1 MKSINILLIE
11 LVRRLFMNYL
21 VVGAGNASRP
31 VARLLNY
38 LGHDV
43 VITDLKDISEFKIEF
58 QRSLIEMEKEGV
70 KLDMA
75 NKNPSV
81 DGFEAVYMPPTLPE
95 SAPIAQK
102 VQNSDLKVLT
112 NEEFS
117 KIVNDLIP
125 VDIIGITGTM
135 GKTTTTFITTSLF
148 KQAGYNVWSCSSLVN
163 NLVSEAIIDGIVK
176 GKAQECD
183 IAIFELP
190 HGTIGL
196 LDRLDIKIG
205 LLTNIAEDH
214 LSEFGGSLEL
224 YQQRKLILEK
234 MSETFIANYSCYDII
249 NPQRDDALYY
259 ALDENVDFKGI
270 VGDES
275 LTVEYKDDSFTTPFY
290 MMSYF
295 FENSVA
301 ASAVALTYGVKKE
314 DIIDALTDFKG
325 LPAHMEDVGIYNGR
339 KVILDSAFL
348 YDGMKITLDYF
359 KDESVVLF
367 LDHFD
372 TLSVRD
378 KAEVGELV
386 SNYDIKTVIASGFN
400 EVTQAVEIEAAQE
413 ILDAIT
419 NPNIEKVAVDNI
431 EIAAEETFKYSEPG
445 DIILHMGPLIAYDR
459 LTTVEKIMKG
469 LEKGSK
475 KYE

>member
-1 MKSINILLIE
+1 
-11 LVRRLFMNYL
+11 MNYL

-31 VARLLNY
+31 VARLLNH

-43 VITDLKDISEFKIEF
+43 VITDLKDKSEFKIEF
-58 QRSLIEMEKEGV
+58 QRSLNQLEKEGV

-81 DGFEAVYMPPTLPE
+81 EGFDAVYMPPTLPD

-102 VQNSDLKVLT
+102 IAESDLKILT

-117 KIVNDLIP
+117 EMVNDLIP

-148 KQAGYNVWSCSSLVN
+148 KQAGYKVWSCSSLVN
-163 NLVSEAIIDGIVK
+163 NLVSEAIIDGIVT
-176 GKAQECD
+176 GKANECD

-196 LDRLDIKIG
+196 LNRLDIKIG

-224 YQQRKLILEK
+224 YQQRKLVLQA
-234 MSETFIANYSCYDII
+234 MSSIFIANNSCRDII
-249 NPQRDDALYY
+249 EKVRDDALYY
-259 ALDENVDFKGI
+259 ALDEDVDFKGS
-270 VGDES
+270 VGDKS
-275 LTVEYKDDSFTTPFY
+275 LTVKYADGEFTTPFY

-301 ASAVALTYGVKKE
+301 ASAVALTYGVSEE
-314 DIIDALTDFKG
+314 DIIDALTEFKG
-325 LPAHMEDVGIYNGR
+325 LPAHMEDVGDYNGR

-386 SNYDIKTVIASGFN
+386 SNYDIKVVIASGFN
-400 EVTQAVEIEAAQE
+400 EVNQTVEMEAAQE

-419 NPNIEKVAVDNI
+419 NPNIEKVPVETI
-431 EIAAEETFKYSEPG
+431 EKAAELTFKYSKPG

-459 LTTVEKIMKG
+459 LTTVDKIMKG

>member
-1 MKSINILLIE
+1 
-11 LVRRLFMNYL
+11 MNYL

-38 LGHDV
+38 LGHEV

-58 QRSLIEMEKEGV
+58 QRSLIEMEKEGA
-70 KLDMA
+70 KLDLA
-75 NKNPSV
+75 NKNPSL
-81 DGFEAVYMPPTLPE
+81 DGFEAVYMPPTLPD
-95 SAPIAQK
+95 SAPIAK
-102 VQNSDLKVLT
+102 LINNSDLKVLT

-117 KIVNDLIP
+117 KMVNDLIP

-214 LSEFGGSLEL
+214 LSEFGGSLEK
-224 YQQRKLILEK
+224 YQQRKLLLQA
-234 MSETFIANYSCYDII
+234 MSETFIANNSCRDII
-249 NPQRDDALYY
+249 EKVRDDAIFY
-259 ALDENVDFKGI
+259 ALGEDVDFKGTAGDKSLTI
-270 VGDES
+270 RYDGDE
-275 LTVEYKDDSFTTPFY
+275 FTTPFN

-314 DIIDALTDFKG
+314 DIIDALTVFKG
-325 LPAHMEDVGIYNGR
+325 LPAHMEDVGDYNGR

-378 KAEVGELV
+378 KPEVGQLV
-386 SNYDIKTVIASGFN
+386 SEYDIKVVIASGFN
-400 EVTQAVEIEAAQE
+400 EVTQEVEMEAAQE

-419 NPNIEKVAVDNI
+419 NPNIEKVAVENI
-431 EIAAEETFKYSEPG
+431 EKAAELTFKYSVPG

-469 LEKGSK
+469 LEIGSN

>member
-1 MKSINILLIE
+1 
-11 LVRRLFMNYL
+11 MNYL

-31 VARLLNY
+31 VARLLNH
-38 LGHDV
+38 LGHKV
-43 VITDLKDISEFKIEF
+43 TVTDLKDMDSFKIEF
-58 QRSLIEMEKEGV
+58 QRSLKEMESEGV
-70 KLDMA
+70 ILDL
-75 NKNPSV
+75 NNQNPTL
-81 DGFEAVYMPPTLPE
+81 DGIEAVYMPPTLPE
-95 SAPIAQK
+95 SAPIAK
-102 VQNSDLKVLT
+102 LIKDSDVKILT

-135 GKTTTTFITTSLF
+135 GKTTTTFITTSIF
-148 KQAGYNVWSCSSLVN
+148 KAAGYSVWSCSSLVN

-176 GKAQECD
+176 GKAQDCD

-196 LDRLDIKIG
+196 LNRLDIKIG

-234 MSETFIANYSCYDII
+234 MSETFIANGSCFDII
-249 NPQRDDALYY
+249 NAQRDDALYY
-259 ALDENVDFKGI
+259 ALDEEVDFKGT

-275 LTVEYKDDSFTTPFY
+275 LTVEYGEDSFTTPFY

-295 FENSVA
+295 FENSVG

-314 DIIDALTDFKG
+314 DIVNALTEFKG
-325 LPAHMEDVGIYNGR
+325 LPAHMDDVGTYNGR

-359 KDESVVLF
+359 KDDSVVLF

-386 SNYDIKTVIASGFN
+386 SNYDIKAVIASGFN
-400 EVTQAVEIEAAQE
+400 EVTQKVEMEAAQE

-419 NPNIEKVAVDNI
+419 NPDIEKVACEDI
-431 EIAAEETFKYSEPG
+431 EIAAELTFKYSEPG

-459 LTTVEKIMKG
+459 LTTVDKIMKG
-469 LEKGSK
+469 LEKGVK

>member
-1 MKSINILLIE
+1 
-11 LVRRLFMNYL
+11 MNYL

-31 VARLLNY
+31 VARLLNH

-43 VITDLKDISEFKIEF
+43 TITELKDICEFKSDV
-58 QRSLIEMEKEGV
+58 QRTLKQMEMEGV
-70 KLDMA
+70 NLDLA
-75 NKNPSV
+75 NKNPGL
-81 DGFEAVYMPPTLPE
+81 DNFDCVYLPPTLPD
-95 SAPIAQK
+95 SAPISRLAEK
-102 VQNSDLKVLT
+102 TDIDILS

-135 GKTTTTFITTSLF
+135 GKTTTTFITSTLF
-148 KQAGYNVWSCSSLVN
+148 KQAGLKVWACSSLVN

-176 GKAQECD
+176 GKAFECD

-196 LDRLDIKIG
+196 LNNLDLKIG

-214 LSEFGGSLEL
+214 LSEFGGSAER

-234 MSETFIANYSCYDII
+234 MSETFIANYSCYDIV
-249 NPQRDDALYY
+249 NPIRSDALYY
-259 ALDENVDFKGI
+259 SLDYDVDFKGI
-270 VGDES
+270 VGDEF
-275 LTVEYKDDSFTTPFY
+275 LTVDYKEDTFTTPFY

-301 ASAVALTYGVKKE
+301 ASAIALTYGIDKGF
-314 DIIDALTDFKG
+314 IIDALSQFKG
-325 LPAHMEDVGIYNGR
+325 LPAHMEDVGDYIGR

-359 KDESVVLF
+359 RDDDVVLF

-372 TLSVRD
+372 TLSIRD
-378 KAEVGELV
+378 KGEVGRLI
-386 SNYDIKTVIASGFN
+386 SNYNIKTVIASGFN
-400 EVTQAVEIEAAQE
+400 EVTQEVEIEAARE
-413 ILDAIT
+413 LLDAID
-419 NPNIEKVAVDNI
+419 NPKIHKVAVDDI
-431 EIAAEETFKYSEPG
+431 QIAACESLKYSEPG

-459 LTTVEKIMKG
+459 ITTVEKIMKG
-469 LEKGSK
+469 LEEGSI

>member
-1 MKSINILLIE
+1 
-11 LVRRLFMNYL
+11 MNYL

-38 LGHDV
+38 LGHNV
-43 VITDLKDISEFKIEF
+43 IITDLKDKSSFKIEF
-58 QRSLIEMEKEGV
+58 QRSLNEMESEGV
-70 KLDMA
+70 ILDLG
-75 NKNPSV
+75 NLNPSLDGV
-81 DGFEAVYMPPTLPE
+81 DAVYMPPTLPE
-95 SAPIAQK
+95 TALIAK
-102 VQNSDLKVLT
+102 LIEKSDVKILT

-148 KQAGYNVWSCSSLVN
+148 KGAGYNVWSCSSLVN

-196 LDRLDIKIG
+196 LNRLDVKIG

-214 LSEFGGSLEL
+214 LSEFGGSIEL
-224 YQQRKLILEK
+224 YQQRKLLLES

-249 NPQRDDALYY
+249 NSKRNDALYY
-259 ALDENVDFKGI
+259 ALNEDVDFKGT
-270 VGDES
+270 VGDDS
-275 LTVEYKDDSFTTPFY
+275 LTVQYNNDSFTAPFY

-301 ASAVALTYGVKKE
+301 ASAIALTYGINKE
-314 DIIDALTDFKG
+314 DIISSLTEFKG
-325 LPAHMEDVGIYNGR
+325 LPAHMDDVGTYNGR

-378 KAEVGELV
+378 KAEVGQLI
-386 SNYDIKTVIASGFN
+386 SNYDIKVVIASGFN
-400 EVTQAVEIEAAQE
+400 EVTQTVEIEAAQE
-413 ILDAIT
+413 ILDAIS
-419 NPNIEKVAVDNI
+419 NPGIEKVAVETI
-431 EIAAEETFKYSEPG
+431 EKAAELTFKYSEPG

>member
-1 MKSINILLIE
+1 
-11 LVRRLFMNYL
+11 MNYL

-31 VARLLNY
+31 VARLLNH

-58 QRSLIEMEKEGV
+58 QRSLNQLENEGV

-75 NKNPSV
+75 NKDPSV
-81 DGFEAVYMPPTLPE
+81 DGFDAVYMPPTLPE

-102 VQNSDLKVLT
+102 IAESDLKILT

-117 KIVNDLIP
+117 EMVNDLIP

-148 KQAGYNVWSCSSLVN
+148 KQAGFKVWSCSSLVN
-163 NLVSEAIIDGIVK
+163 NLVSEAIIDGIVT
-176 GKAQECD
+176 GKADECD

-196 LDRLDIKIG
+196 LNRLSIKIG

-224 YQQRKLILEK
+224 YQQRKLVLQA
-234 MSETFIANYSCYDII
+234 MSETFIANNSCRDII
-249 NPQRDDALYY
+249 EKVRDDALYY
-259 ALDENVDFKGI
+259 ALDEDVDFKGS
-270 VGDES
+270 VGDKS
-275 LTVEYKDDSFTTPFY
+275 LTIKYENDEFTTPFY

-301 ASAVALTYGVKKE
+301 ASAVALTYGVEKE
-314 DIIDALTDFKG
+314 DIIDALTEFKG
-325 LPAHMEDVGIYNGR
+325 LPAHMEDVGDYNGR

-359 KDESVVLF
+359 KDDSVVLF

-386 SNYDIKTVIASGFN
+386 SNYDIKVVIASGFN
-400 EVTQAVEIEAAQE
+400 EVNQTVEMEAAQE

-419 NPNIEKVAVDNI
+419 NPNIEKVAVETI
-431 EIAAEETFKYSEPG
+431 EKAAELTFKYSKPG

-469 LEKGSK
+469 LEEGSK

>member
-1 MKSINILLIE
+1 
-11 LVRRLFMNYL
+11 MNYL

-31 VARLLNY
+31 VARLLNH
-38 LGHDV
+38 LGHNV
-43 VITDLKDISEFKIEF
+43 IITDLKEITEFKVDV
-58 QRSLIEMEKEGV
+58 QRILNQMENEGI
-70 KLDMA
+70 KLDLG
-75 NKNPSV
+75 NKNPNLN
-81 DGFEAVYMPPTLPE
+81 GIEAVYAPPTLPE
-95 SAPIAQK
+95 SAPIAK
-102 VQNSDLKVLT
+102 LIKESDVSVLT

-148 KQAGYNVWSCSSLVN
+148 KQAGYKVWSCSSLVN

-176 GKAQECD
+176 GKANDCD

-196 LDRLDIKIG
+196 LNSLNIKIG
-205 LLTNIAEDH
+205 LITNIAEDH
-214 LSEFGGSLEL
+214 LSEFGGSLEK

-234 MSETFIANYSCYDII
+234 MSETFIANYSCFDII
-249 NPQRDDALYY
+249 NPQRNDALYY
-259 ALDENVDFKGI
+259 ALDEDVDFKGT

-275 LTVEYKDDSFTTPFY
+275 LTVEYNGDSFTAPFY

-314 DIIDALTDFKG
+314 DIIDALSVFKG
-325 LPAHMEDVGIYNGR
+325 LPAHMEDVGDYNGR

-400 EVTQAVEIEAAQE
+400 EVTQEVEMDAAE
-413 ILDAIT
+413 ELLNTIT
-419 NPNIEKVAVDNI
+419 NPKIEKVAVENI
-431 EIAAEETFKYSEPG
+431 EIAAAETFKYSRPG

-469 LEKGSK
+469 LDEGSK

>member
-1 MKSINILLIE
+1 
-11 LVRRLFMNYL
+11 MNYL

-31 VARLLNY
+31 VARLLNH

-58 QRSLIEMEKEGV
+58 QRSLNQLENEGV

-75 NKNPSV
+75 NKDPSV
-81 DGFEAVYMPPTLPE
+81 DGFDAVYMPPTLPE

-102 VQNSDLKVLT
+102 IAESDLKILT

-117 KIVNDLIP
+117 KMVNDLIP

-148 KQAGYNVWSCSSLVN
+148 KQAGFKVWSCSSLVN
-163 NLVSEAIIDGIVK
+163 NLVSEAIIDGIVT
-176 GKAQECD
+176 GKADECD

-196 LDRLDIKIG
+196 LNRLSIKIG

-224 YQQRKLILEK
+224 YQQRKLVLQA
-234 MSETFIANYSCYDII
+234 MSETFIANNSCRDII
-249 NPQRDDALYY
+249 EKVRDDALYY
-259 ALDENVDFKGI
+259 ALDEDVDFKGS
-270 VGDES
+270 VGDKS
-275 LTVEYKDDSFTTPFY
+275 LTIKYENDEFTAPFY

-301 ASAVALTYGVKKE
+301 ASAVALTYGVEKE
-314 DIIDALTDFKG
+314 DIIDALTEFKG
-325 LPAHMEDVGIYNGR
+325 LPAHMEDVGDYNGR

-359 KDESVVLF
+359 KDDSVVLF

-386 SNYDIKTVIASGFN
+386 SNYDIKVVIASGFN
-400 EVTQAVEIEAAQE
+400 EVNQTVEMEAAQE

-419 NPNIEKVAVDNI
+419 NPNIEKVAVETI
-431 EIAAEETFKYSEPG
+431 EKAAELTFKYSKPG

-469 LEKGSK
+469 LEEGSK

>member
-1 MKSINILLIE
+1 
-11 LVRRLFMNYL
+11 MNYL

-31 VARLLNY
+31 VARLLNH

-43 VITDLKDISEFKIEF
+43 IVTDLKDISEFKIEF

-70 KLDMA
+70 TLDMA

-81 DGFEAVYMPPTLPE
+81 DGFDAVYMPPTLPK

-102 VQNSDLKVLT
+102 IAESDLKILT

-148 KQAGYNVWSCSSLVN
+148 KQAGYKVWSCSSLVN

-176 GKAQECD
+176 GKVNECD

-196 LDRLDIKIG
+196 LNKLDIKIG
-205 LLTNIAEDH
+205 LLTNVAEDH
-214 LSEFGGSLEL
+214 LSEFGGSLEK
-224 YQQRKLILEK
+224 YQQRKLVLQA
-234 MSETFIANYSCYDII
+234 MSETFISNNSCRDII
-249 NPQRDDALYY
+249 ETVRDDAIFY
-259 ALDENVDFKGI
+259 ALDEDVDFKGV
-270 VGDES
+270 VGDKS
-275 LTVEYKDDSFTTPFY
+275 LTIKSKDEEFTTPFN

-295 FENSVA
+295 FENSVG
-301 ASAVALTYGVKKE
+301 ASAIALTYGVDKS
-314 DIIDALTDFKG
+314 DVIDALTEFKG
-325 LPAHMEDVGIYNGR
+325 LPAHMEDVGDYNGR

-378 KAEVGELV
+378 KAEVGQLV
-386 SNYDIKTVIASGFN
+386 SEYDLKVVIASGFN
-400 EVTQAVEIEAAQE
+400 EVTQCVEMEAAHE

-419 NPNIEKVAVDNI
+419 NPDIEKVAVETI
-431 EIAAEETFKYSEPG
+431 EKAAELTFKYSKPG

-459 LTTVEKIMKG
+459 LTTVDKITKG
-469 LEKGSK
+469 LEIGSK

>member
-1 MKSINILLIE
+1 
-11 LVRRLFMNYL
+11 MNYL

-31 VARLLNY
+31 VARLLNH
-38 LGHDV
+38 LGHNV
-43 VITDLKDISEFKIEF
+43 IITDLKEIKEFKSDV
-58 QRSLIEMEKEGV
+58 QRILIQMENEGIT
-70 KLDMA
+70 LDLG
-75 NKNPSV
+75 NKNPNLNNV
-81 DGFEAVYMPPTLPE
+81 EAVYAPPTLPDL
-95 SAPIAQK
+95 APIAK
-102 VQNSDLKVLT
+102 LIKESDVDVLT
-112 NEEFS
+112 NKKFS

-148 KQAGYNVWSCSSLVN
+148 KQAGYKVWSCSSLVN

-176 GKAQECD
+176 GKADDCD

-196 LDRLDIKIG
+196 LNSLNIKIG

-214 LSEFGGSLEL
+214 LSEFGGSLEK

-234 MSETFIANYSCYDII
+234 MSETFIANYSCFDII
-249 NPQRDDALYY
+249 NPQRNDALYY
-259 ALDENVDFKGI
+259 ALDEDVNFKGT

-275 LTVEYKDDSFTTPFY
+275 LTVQYNNDSFTTPFH

-314 DIIDALTDFKG
+314 DIIDALSVFKG
-325 LPAHMEDVGIYNGR
+325 LPAHMEDVGDYNGR

-378 KAEVGELV
+378 KAEVGQLV

-400 EVTQAVEIEAAQE
+400 EVTQEVEMEAAE
-413 ILDAIT
+413 ELLNAIT
-419 NPNIEKVAVDNI
+419 NPKIQKVAVENI
-431 EIAAEETFKYSEPG
+431 EIAAAETFKYSEQG

-469 LEKGSK
+469 LDEGSK
-475 KYE
+475 KYD

>member
-1 MKSINILLIE
+1 
-11 LVRRLFMNYL
+11 MNYL

-31 VARLLNY
+31 VARLLNH

-43 VITDLKDISEFKIEF
+43 VVTDLKDISEFKIEF
-58 QRSLIEMEKEGV
+58 QRSLNQMEEEGV
-70 KLDMA
+70 VLDMP
-75 NKNPSV
+75 NKDPSV
-81 DGFEAVYMPPTLPE
+81 DGFDAVYMPPTLPS

-102 VQNSDLKVLT
+102 IANSDLKILT

-125 VDIIGITGTM
+125 IDIIGITGTM

-148 KQAGYNVWSCSSLVN
+148 KQAGYKVWSCSSLVN

-176 GKAQECD
+176 GKADESD

-196 LDRLDIKIG
+196 LNRLDVKIG

-214 LSEFGGSLEL
+214 LSEFGGSLEK
-224 YQQRKLILEK
+224 YQQRKLVLQA
-234 MSETFIANYSCYDII
+234 MSDKFIANNSCREII
-249 NPQRDDALYY
+249 EKVRDDAIYY
-259 ALDENVDFKGI
+259 ALDEDVDFKGT
-270 VGDES
+270 VGDKS
-275 LTVEYKDDSFTTPFY
+275 LTIKYDDNEFTTPFY

-301 ASAVALTYGVKKE
+301 ASAAALTYGVQPK
-314 DIIDALTDFKG
+314 DIIDALTEFKG
-325 LPAHMEDVGIYNGR
+325 LPAHMEDVGDYNGR

-378 KAEVGELV
+378 KAEVGQLV
-386 SNYDIKTVIASGFN
+386 SGYDIKVVIASGFN
-400 EVTQAVEIEAAQE
+400 EVTQEVEMEAAQE
-413 ILDAIT
+413 ILDAID
-419 NPNIEKVAVDNI
+419 NPKIEKVAVENI
-431 EIAAEETFKYSEPG
+431 EKAAELTFKYSEPG

-469 LEKGSK
+469 LEIGSK

>member
-1 MKSINILLIE
+1 MK
-11 LVRRLFMNYL
+11 YL
-21 VVGAGNASRP
+21 VIGAGNASRP
-31 VARLLNY
+31 VARLLNH

-43 VITDLKDISEFKIEF
+43 IVTDLKEITEFKTDV
-58 QRSLIEMEKEGV
+58 QRILLQMENEGI
-70 KLDMA
+70 KLDLG
-75 NKNPSV
+75 NKNPNL
-81 DGFEAVYMPPTLPE
+81 DGIEAVYAPPTLPD
-95 SAPIAQK
+95 SAPIAK
-102 VQNSDLKVLT
+102 LIKESDVDVLT
-112 NEEFS
+112 NKKFS

-148 KQAGYNVWSCSSLVN
+148 KQAGYKVWSCSSLVN

-176 GKAQECD
+176 GKADDCD

-196 LDRLDIKIG
+196 LNSLNIKIG

-214 LSEFGGSLEL
+214 LSEFGGSLEK

-234 MSETFIANYSCYDII
+234 MSETFIANYSCFDII
-249 NPQRDDALYY
+249 NPQRNDALYY
-259 ALDENVDFKGI
+259 ALDEDVDFKGT

-275 LTVEYKDDSFTTPFY
+275 LTIEYDGDKFTTPFH

-314 DIIDALTDFKG
+314 DIIDALSVFKG
-325 LPAHMEDVGIYNGR
+325 LPAHMEDVGDYNGR

-400 EVTQAVEIEAAQE
+400 EVTQEIEMEAANE
-413 ILDAIT
+413 LLDAIT
-419 NPNIEKVAVDNI
+419 NPKIQKVAVENI
-431 EIAAEETFKYSEPG
+431 EIAAAETFKYSKPG

-469 LEKGSK
+469 LDEGSK
-475 KYE
+475 KYD

>member
-1 MKSINILLIE
+1 
-11 LVRRLFMNYL
+11 MNYL

-31 VARLLNY
+31 VARLLNH

-58 QRSLIEMEKEGV
+58 QRSLVEMEKEGV
-70 KLDMA
+70 TLDMP
-75 NKNPSV
+75 NKDPSV
-81 DGFEAVYMPPTLPE
+81 DGFDAVYMPPTLPE

-102 VQNSDLKVLT
+102 VRNSDLKVLT

-148 KQAGYNVWSCSSLVN
+148 KQAGFNVWSCSSLVN

-176 GKAQECD
+176 GKAQDCD

-196 LDRLDIKIG
+196 LDKLDVKIG

-234 MSETFIANYSCYDII
+234 MSETFIANYSCFDII
-249 NPQRDDALYY
+249 NTERNDALYY
-259 ALDENVDFKGI
+259 ALDENVDFKGTI
-270 VGDES
+270 GDES
-275 LTVEYKDDSFTTPFY
+275 LTIQHKEESFTSPFY

-301 ASAVALTYGVKKE
+301 ASAIALTYGIKKE

-325 LPAHMEDVGIYNGR
+325 LPAHMDDVGTYNGR

-386 SNYDIKTVIASGFN
+386 SNYNLKCVIASGFN
-400 EVTQAVEIEAAQE
+400 EVTQEVEIEAARE

-419 NPNIEKVAVDNI
+419 NPDIEKVAVDNI
-431 EIAAEETFKYSEPG
+431 EIAAEETFKYSKPG

-459 LTTVEKIMKG
+459 LTTVDKIMKG

>member
-1 MKSINILLIE
+1 
-11 LVRRLFMNYL
+11 MNYL

-38 LGHDV
+38 LGHSV

-75 NKNPSV
+75 NKDPSV
-81 DGFEAVYMPPTLPE
+81 EGFEAVYMPPTLPE
-95 SAPIAQK
+95 TAPIAQK
-102 VQNSDLKVLT
+102 IKNSDLKVLT

-117 KIVNDLIP
+117 KMVDDLIP

-176 GKAQECD
+176 GKAQDCD

-196 LDRLDIKIG
+196 LNRLNIKIG
-205 LLTNIAEDH
+205 LLTNVAEDH

-224 YQQRKLILEK
+224 YQQRKLVLEA
-234 MSETFIANYSCYDII
+234 MSEIFIANHSCYDII
-249 NPQRDDALYY
+249 NPKRVDALYY
-259 ALDENVDFKGI
+259 ALDEDVDFKGT
-270 VGDES
+270 VGDKS
-275 LTVEYKDDSFTTPFY
+275 LTIEYENDSFTTPFH

-314 DIIDALTDFKG
+314 DIIDALTEFKG
-325 LPAHMEDVGIYNGR
+325 LPAHMEDVGNYNGR

-400 EVTQAVEIEAAQE
+400 EVTQEVEMEAAQE

-419 NPNIEKVAVDNI
+419 NPKIEKVAVENI
-431 EIAAEETFKYSEPG
+431 EIAAEETFKYSKPG

-459 LTTVEKIMKG
+459 LTTVDKIMKG

>member
-1 MKSINILLIE
+1 
-11 LVRRLFMNYL
+11 MNYL

-31 VARLLNY
+31 VARLLNNQN
-38 LGHDV
+38 HNV
-43 VITDLKDISEFKIEF
+43 VVTDLKDISEFKIDV
-58 QRSLIEMEKEGV
+58 QRILKQMESEGV
-70 KLDMA
+70 ILDLG
-75 NKNPSV
+75 NKEPSV
-81 DGFEAVYMPPTLPE
+81 DGFDAVYMPPTLPQT
-95 SAPIAQK
+95 APIAQK
-102 VQNSDLKVLT
+102 VKNSNLKVLT

-117 KIVNDLIP
+117 KMVNDLIP

-148 KQAGYNVWSCSSLVN
+148 KQAGYKVWACSSLVN
-163 NLVSEAIIDGIVK
+163 NLVSEAIIDGIVN
-176 GKAQECD
+176 GKAEDCD

-196 LDRLDIKIG
+196 LNSLDVKIG

-214 LSEFGGSLEL
+214 LSEFGGSLEK
-224 YQQRKLILEK
+224 YQQRKLILAA
-234 MSETFIANYSCYDII
+234 MSEIFIANESCRDII
-249 NPQRDDALYY
+249 EDVRDDGIFY
-259 ALDENVDFKGI
+259 ALNKDVDFKGT
-270 VGDES
+270 VGDNS
-275 LTVEYKDDSFTTPFY
+275 LTIEYKDNKFTTPFY

-301 ASAVALTYGVKKE
+301 ASAVALTYGVKKD
-314 DIIDALTDFKG
+314 DIIDALTEFKG
-325 LPAHMEDVGIYNGR
+325 LPAHMEDVGEYNGR

-378 KAEVGELV
+378 KAEVGELI
-386 SNYDIKTVIASGFN
+386 SNYDIKVVIASGFN
-400 EVTQAVEIEAAQE
+400 EVTQEVEMNAAHE
-413 ILDAIT
+413 ILDAIS
-419 NPNIEKVAVDNI
+419 NDNIEKIAVETI
-431 EIAAEETFKYSEPG
+431 EKAAELTFKYSKPG

-459 LTTVEKIMKG
+459 LTTVDKIMKG

>member
-1 MKSINILLIE
+1 MK
-11 LVRRLFMNYL
+11 YL

-70 KLDMA
+70 KLDLP
-75 NKNPSV
+75 NKDPSV
-81 DGFEAVYMPPTLPE
+81 DGFDAVYVPPTLPE
-95 SAPIAQK
+95 TAPIALK
-102 VQNSDLKVLT
+102 IRGSDLKVLT

-117 KIVNDLIP
+117 KTVNDLIP

-135 GKTTTTFITTSLF
+135 GKTTTTYITTSLF

-176 GKAQECD
+176 GKAQDCD

-196 LDRLDIKIG
+196 LNKLNIKIG

-224 YQQRKLILEK
+224 YQQRKMILEA

-249 NPQRDDALYY
+249 NPKRSDALYY
-259 ALDENVDFKGI
+259 ALDEDVDFKGI
-270 VGDES
+270 VGDKS
-275 LTVEYKDDSFTTPFY
+275 LTIEYSKESFTTPFY

-301 ASAVALTYGVKKE
+301 ASAAALTYGVKKE
-314 DIIDALTDFKG
+314 DIIDALTEFKG
-325 LPAHMEDVGIYNGR
+325 LPAHMEDVGNYNGR

-359 KDESVVLF
+359 KDDSVVLF

-400 EVTQAVEIEAAQE
+400 EVTQEVEMEAAQE

-419 NPNIEKVAVDNI
+419 NENIEKVAVENI
-431 EIAAEETFKYSEPG
+431 EKAAELTFKYSKPG

-459 LTTVEKIMKG
+459 LTTVDKIMKG
-469 LEKGSK
+469 LEIGSR

>member
-1 MKSINILLIE
+1 
-11 LVRRLFMNYL
+11 MNYL

-31 VARLLNY
+31 VARLLNH
-38 LGHDV
+38 LGHNV
-43 VITDLKDISEFKIEF
+43 IITDLKEIGEFKIDV
-58 QRSLIEMEKEGV
+58 QRILLQMENEGIN
-70 KLDMA
+70 LDLG
-75 NKNPSV
+75 NKNPNL
-81 DGFEAVYMPPTLPE
+81 DGIEAVYAPPTLPE
-95 SAPIAQK
+95 SAPVAKLIK
-102 VQNSDLKVLT
+102 DSDVDVLT

-148 KQAGYNVWSCSSLVN
+148 KQAGYKVWSCSSLVN

-176 GKAQECD
+176 GKADDCD

-196 LDRLDIKIG
+196 LDDLNIKIG

-214 LSEFGGSLEL
+214 LSEFGGSLEK

-234 MSETFIANYSCYDII
+234 MSETFIANYSCFDII
-249 NPQRDDALYY
+249 NPKRDDALYY
-259 ALDENVDFKGI
+259 ALDKDVDFKGS
-270 VGDES
+270 VGDKS
-275 LTVEYKDDSFTTPFY
+275 LTVEYNDDSFTTPFY

-295 FENSVA
+295 FENSLA

-314 DIIDALTDFKG
+314 DIIDALTVFKG
-325 LPAHMEDVGIYNGR
+325 LPAHMEDVGDYNGR

-378 KAEVGELV
+378 KAEVGQLV

-400 EVTQAVEIEAAQE
+400 EVTQEVEMSAAQE
-413 ILDAIT
+413 LLDAIT
-419 NPNIEKVAVDNI
+419 NPKIQKVAVENI
-431 EIAAEETFKYSEPG
+431 EIAACETFKYSQPG

-469 LEKGSK
+469 LDEGSK
-475 KYE
+475 KYD

>member
-1 MKSINILLIE
+1 
-11 LVRRLFMNYL
+11 MNYL

-31 VARLLNY
+31 VARLLNH

-43 VITDLKDISEFKIEF
+43 TVTDLKEITDFKVDV
-58 QRSLIEMEKEGV
+58 QRILNQMENEGI
-70 KLDMA
+70 KLDMN
-75 NKNPSV
+75 NKNPNL
-81 DGFEAVYMPPTLPE
+81 DGIEAVYAPPTLPD
-95 SAPIAQK
+95 SAPIAK
-102 VQNSDLKVLT
+102 LIKESDVHVLT

-135 GKTTTTFITTSLF
+135 GKTTTTFITTTLF
-148 KQAGYNVWSCSSLVN
+148 KQAGYKVWSCSSLVN

-176 GKAQECD
+176 GKADECD

-196 LDRLDIKIG
+196 LNSLDIKIG

-214 LSEFGGSLEL
+214 LSEFGGSLEK
-224 YQQRKLILEK
+224 YQQRKMILEK
-234 MSETFIANYSCYDII
+234 MSETFIANHSCFDMI
-249 NPQRDDALYY
+249 NTQRNDALYY
-259 ALDENVDFKGI
+259 ALDEDVDFKGT
-270 VGDES
+270 VGDKS
-275 LTVEYKDDSFTTPFY
+275 LTVQYKNDSFTTPFY

-314 DIIDALTDFKG
+314 DIIDALTEFKG
-325 LPAHMEDVGIYNGR
+325 LPAHMEDVGDYNGR

-378 KAEVGELV
+378 KAEVGQLV

-400 EVTQAVEIEAAQE
+400 EVTQDVEMEAAYE
-413 ILDAIT
+413 LLDAIT
-419 NPNIEKVAVDNI
+419 NPKINKVAVENI
-431 EIAAEETFKYSEPG
+431 EIAAAETFKYSKPG

-469 LEKGSK
+469 LEKGSN
-475 KYE
+475 KYD

>member
-1 MKSINILLIE
+1 
-11 LVRRLFMNYL
+11 MNYL
-21 VVGAGNASRP
+21 IVGAGNASRP
-31 VARLLNY
+31 VARLLNH

-43 VITDLKDISEFKIEF
+43 IVTDLKEISEFKIEF

-70 KLDMA
+70 ILDLG
-75 NKNPSV
+75 NKNP
-81 DGFEAVYMPPTLPE
+81 DLNGIEAVYAPPTLPD
-95 SAPIAQK
+95 SAPIAK
-102 VQNSDLKVLT
+102 LIKDSDVKILT

-148 KQAGYNVWSCSSLVN
+148 KQAGYKVWSCSSLVN

-176 GKAQECD
+176 GKADDCD

-196 LDRLDIKIG
+196 LNSLDIKIG
-205 LLTNIAEDH
+205 LITNIAEDH

-224 YQQRKLILEK
+224 YQKRKLILEK
-234 MSETFIANYSCYDII
+234 MSETFIANHSCFDLI
-249 NPQRDDALYY
+249 NPQRNDALYY
-259 ALDENVDFKGI
+259 ALDEEVDFKGTI
-270 VGDES
+270 GDES
-275 LTVEYKDDSFTTPFY
+275 LTIEYKDGSFTTPFY

-301 ASAVALTYGVKKE
+301 ASAVALTYGVKE
-314 DIIDALTDFKG
+314 SDIIDALTVFKG
-325 LPAHMEDVGIYNGR
+325 LPAHMEDVGDYNGR

-400 EVTQAVEIEAAQE
+400 EVTQEVEMEAANE
-413 ILDAIT
+413 LLDAIT
-419 NPNIEKVAVDNI
+419 NPKINKVAVPDI
-431 EIAAEETFKYSEPG
+431 ETAAAETFKYSIPG

-469 LEKGSK
+469 LDAGSK
-475 KYE
+475 KYD

>member
-1 MKSINILLIE
+1 
-11 LVRRLFMNYL
+11 MNYL

-31 VARLLNY
+31 VARLLNH

-58 QRSLIEMEKEGV
+58 QRSLNQLENEGV
-70 KLDMA
+70 TLDMP
-75 NKNPSV
+75 NKDPSV
-81 DGFEAVYMPPTLPE
+81 DGFDAVYMPPTLPE
-95 SAPIAQK
+95 SAPIAK
-102 VQNSDLKVLT
+102 KIAESDLKILT

-117 KIVNDLIP
+117 EMVDDLIP

-148 KQAGYNVWSCSSLVN
+148 KQAGFNVWSCSSLVN
-163 NLVSEAIIDGIVK
+163 NLVSEAIIDGIVT
-176 GKAQECD
+176 GKANNCD

-196 LDRLDIKIG
+196 LNRLNIKIG

-224 YQQRKLILEK
+224 YQQRKLVLQA
-234 MSETFIANYSCYDII
+234 MSETFIANNSCRDII
-249 NPQRDDALYY
+249 EAVRDDALYY
-259 ALDENVDFKGI
+259 ALDEDVDFKGT
-270 VGDES
+270 VGDKS
-275 LTVEYKDDSFTTPFY
+275 LTIKYEDDEFTTPFY

-314 DIIDALTDFKG
+314 DIIDALTEFKG
-325 LPAHMEDVGIYNGR
+325 LPAHMEDVGDYNGR

-359 KDESVVLF
+359 KDDSVVLF

-378 KAEVGELV
+378 KAEVGQLV
-386 SNYDIKTVIASGFN
+386 SNYDIKVVIASGFN
-400 EVTQAVEIEAAQE
+400 EVNQTVEMEAAQE

-419 NPNIEKVAVDNI
+419 NPNIEKVAVETI
-431 EIAAEETFKYSEPG
+431 EKAAELTFKYSVPG

-459 LTTVEKIMKG
+459 LTTVDKIMKG
-469 LEKGSK
+469 LEIGSK

>member
-1 MKSINILLIE
+1 
-11 LVRRLFMNYL
+11 MNYL

-70 KLDMA
+70 VLDMA
-75 NKNPSV
+75 NKDPSV
-81 DGFEAVYMPPTLPE
+81 DAFDAVYMPPTLPE

-102 VQNSDLKVLT
+102 VKNSDLKVLS

-117 KIVNDLIP
+117 EMVNDLIP

-148 KQAGYNVWSCSSLVN
+148 RQAGYNVWSCSSLVN
-163 NLVSEAIIDGIVK
+163 NLVSEAIIDGIVN
-176 GKAQECD
+176 GKAKECD

-224 YQQRKLILEK
+224 YQQRKLILES
-234 MSETFIANYSCYDII
+234 MSETFIANRSCYSII
-249 NPQRDDALYY
+249 NPKRNDALYY
-259 ALDENVDFKGI
+259 ALDEEVDFKGT

-275 LTVEYKDDSFTTPFY
+275 LTVEYGNDSFTTPFH

-314 DIIDALTDFKG
+314 DIIDALTEFKG
-325 LPAHMEDVGIYNGR
+325 LPAHMEDVGDYNGR

-400 EVTQAVEIEAAQE
+400 EVTQEVEMQAAEE
-413 ILDAIT
+413 ILDAII
-419 NPNIEKVAVDNI
+419 NPKIEKVAVENI
-431 EIAAEETFKYSEPG
+431 EIAAAETFKYSKPG

>member
-1 MKSINILLIE
+1 
-11 LVRRLFMNYL
+11 MNYL

-31 VARLLNY
+31 VARLLNSQN
-38 LGHDV
+38 HNV
-43 VITDLKDISEFKIEF
+43 VITDLKELSDFKIEF
-58 QRSLIEMEKEGV
+58 QRSLIQMEKEGV
-70 KLDMA
+70 TLDLG
-75 NKNPSV
+75 NSDPSV
-81 DGFEAVYMPPTLPE
+81 EGFDAVYVPPTLPE
-95 SAPIAQK
+95 TAPIAQK
-102 VQNSDLKVLT
+102 IADSDLKILS

-117 KIVNDLIP
+117 KMVNDLIP

-135 GKTTTTFITTSLF
+135 GKTTTTFITTTLF
-148 KQAGYNVWSCSSLVN
+148 KQAGYRVWSCSSLVN
-163 NLVSEAIIDGIVK
+163 NLVSEAIIDGIVT
-176 GKAQECD
+176 GKNNECD

-196 LDRLDIKIG
+196 LNKLDIKIG

-214 LSEFGGSLEL
+214 LSEFGGSLEK
-224 YQQRKLILEK
+224 YQERKLVLES
-234 MSETFIANYSCYDII
+234 MSETFIANNSCRDII
-249 NPQRDDALYY
+249 EKVRDNGIYY
-259 ALDENVDFKGI
+259 ALDEDVDFKGSA
-270 VGDES
+270 GDKS
-275 LTVEYKDDSFTTPFY
+275 LTITYADGEFTTPFN

-325 LPAHMEDVGIYNGR
+325 LPAHMEDVGDYNGR

-372 TLSVRD
+372 TLSIRD
-378 KAEVGELV
+378 KTEVGQLIT
-386 SNYDIKTVIASGFN
+386 NYNIKTVIASGFN
-400 EVTQAVEIEAAQE
+400 EVTQEVEMSAAQE
-413 ILDAIT
+413 ILDAIK
-419 NPNIEKVAVDNI
+419 NPKINKVAVEDI
-431 EIAAEETFKYSEPG
+431 QKAACETFKYSKPG

-459 LTTVEKIMKG
+459 LTTVDKIMKG
-469 LEKGSK
+469 LEEGSK

>member
-1 MKSINILLIE
+1 
-11 LVRRLFMNYL
+11 MNYL

-31 VARLLNY
+31 VARLLNH

-43 VITDLKDISEFKIEF
+43 VVTDLKDISEFKIEF
-58 QRSLIEMEKEGV
+58 QRNLIEMENEGV
-70 KLDMA
+70 TLDMP
-75 NKNPSV
+75 NKDPSV
-81 DGFEAVYMPPTLPE
+81 EGFDAVYMPPTLPE
-95 SAPIAQK
+95 SAPIAKK
-102 VQNSDLKVLT
+102 VNDSNLKVLT

-176 GKAQECD
+176 GRADDCD

-196 LDRLDIKIG
+196 LDKLDIKIG

-224 YQQRKLILEK
+224 YQQRKLILER
-234 MSETFIANYSCYDII
+234 MSETFIANYSCHDII
-249 NPQRDDALYY
+249 NAQRDDALYY
-259 ALDENVDFKGI
+259 ALDENVDFKGS

-275 LTVEYKDDSFTTPFY
+275 LTVQYGDDSFTTPFY

-295 FENSVA
+295 FENSVG
-301 ASAVALTYGVKKE
+301 ASAIALTYGVKKE
-314 DIIDALTDFKG
+314 DIIEALTNFKG
-325 LPAHMEDVGIYNGR
+325 LPAHMDDVGTYNGR

-378 KAEVGELV
+378 KAEVGELI

-400 EVTQAVEIEAAQE
+400 EVTQEVEIEAAQE

-419 NPNIEKVAVDNI
+419 NPEIQKVAVENI
-431 EIAAEETFKYSEPG
+431 EIAACETFKYSKPG

-459 LTTVEKIMKG
+459 LTTVDKIMKG

>member
-1 MKSINILLIE
+1 
-11 LVRRLFMNYL
+11 MNYL

-38 LGHDV
+38 LGHSV

-75 NKNPSV
+75 NKDPSV
-81 DGFEAVYMPPTLPE
+81 EGFEAVYMPPTLPE
-95 SAPIAQK
+95 TAPIAQK
-102 VQNSDLKVLT
+102 IKDSDLKVLT

-117 KIVNDLIP
+117 KMVNDLIP

-163 NLVSEAIIDGIVK
+163 NLVPEAIIDGIVK
-176 GKAQECD
+176 GKAQDCD

-196 LDRLDIKIG
+196 LNRLNIKIG
-205 LLTNIAEDH
+205 LLTNVAEDH

-224 YQQRKLILEK
+224 YQQRKLVLEA
-234 MSETFIANYSCYDII
+234 MSETFIANHSCYDII
-249 NPQRDDALYY
+249 NPKRVDALYY
-259 ALDENVDFKGI
+259 ALDEDVDFKGT
-270 VGDES
+270 VGDKS
-275 LTVEYKDDSFTTPFY
+275 LTIEYENDSFTTPFH

-314 DIIDALTDFKG
+314 DIIDALTEFKG
-325 LPAHMEDVGIYNGR
+325 LPAHMEDVGNYNGR

-400 EVTQAVEIEAAQE
+400 EVTQEVEMEAAQE

-419 NPNIEKVAVDNI
+419 NAKIEKVAVENI
-431 EIAAEETFKYSEPG
+431 EIAAEETFKYSKPG

-459 LTTVEKIMKG
+459 LTTVDKIMKG

>member
-1 MKSINILLIE
+1 
-11 LVRRLFMNYL
+11 MNYL

-38 LGHDV
+38 LGHKV

-70 KLDMA
+70 ILDLP
-75 NKNPSV
+75 NKDPSV
-81 DGFEAVYMPPTLPE
+81 EGFDAVYMPPTLPE
-95 SAPIAQK
+95 TAPIAKK
-102 VQNSDLKVLT
+102 VKNSDLKILT

-117 KIVNDLIP
+117 RMVND
-125 VDIIGITGTM
+125 
-135 GKTTTTFITTSLF
+135 
-148 KQAGYNVWSCSSLVN
+148 
-163 NLVSEAIIDGIVK
+163 
-176 GKAQECD
+176 
-183 IAIFELP
+183 

-214 LSEFGGSLEL
+214 LSEFGGSLER
-224 YQQRKLILEK
+224 YQQRKLVLQA
-234 MSETFIANYSCYDII
+234 MSETFIANNSCRDII
-249 NPQRDDALYY
+249 ESVRDDAIFY
-259 ALDENVDFKGI
+259 ALDEDVDFRGT
-270 VGDES
+270 VGDKS
-275 LTVEYKDDSFTTPFY
+275 LTIKSKDDEFTTPFN

-314 DIIDALTDFKG
+314 DIIDALTVFKG
-325 LPAHMEDVGIYNGR
+325 LPAHMEDVGDYNGR

-386 SNYDIKTVIASGFN
+386 SGYDIKVVIASGFN
-400 EVTQAVEIEAAQE
+400 EVTQEVEMEAAQE

-419 NPNIEKVAVDNI
+419 NPNIEKVAVENI
-431 EIAAEETFKYSEPG
+431 EIAACETFKYSVPG

-459 LTTVEKIMKG
+459 ITTVDKIMKG

-475 KYE
+475 IYE